1 MGAALACPFVKP
13 FVVVTIVAVVV
24 VDDGRFFE
32 LLRME
37 FRAWVNGTAA
47 DVELASIATNALGSS
62 VVNSAAAL
70 HDECK

>member
-1 MGAALACPFVKP
+1 MRAALACPFVKP
-13 FVVVTIVAVVV
+13 FVVVTVVV
-24 VDDGRFFE
+24 VDDGPFGEMF
-32 LLRME
+32 RME

-62 VVNSAAAL
+62 VANAAAAL